1 MGRALE
7 LRTERLILRRWQ
19 DSDRQPF
26 AVINADPQVTRFLP
40 DSLTRA
46 ESDALID
53 RIEAHFDEHG
63 FGLWAVEIPDRA
75 ECAGFVGLSVPTFDA
90 PFMPTVEVG
99 WRLHPDVWGHGYA
112 TEAGQAAMSF
122 GFDDSGLDEIVSF
135 TAVINEPSRHVMER
149 LGMSHD
155 EDDDFDH
162 PRLEVGHRLRRHV
175 LYRRR
180 RP

>member
-1 MGRALE
+1 MGRVPE
-7 LRTERLILRRWQ
+7 LRTERLILRRWR
-19 DSDRQPF
+19 DSDREPF
-26 AVINADPQVTRFLP
+26 ARINADPQVTRFLP
-40 DSLTRA
+40 NALTRA
-46 ESDALID
+46 ESDQFID

-63 FGLWAVEIPDRA
+63 FGLWAVEIPSGA
-75 ECAGFVGLSVPTFDA
+75 PCAGFVGLAVPTFDA

-99 WRLHPDVWGHGYA
+99 WRLHPDSWGHGYA
-112 TEAGQAAMSF
+112 TEAGRAAMAF
-122 GFDDSGLDEIVSF
+122 GFEDCGLDEIVSF
-135 TAVINEPSRHVMER
+135 TAVINQPSRRVMER

-155 EDDDFDH
+155 EYDDFDH